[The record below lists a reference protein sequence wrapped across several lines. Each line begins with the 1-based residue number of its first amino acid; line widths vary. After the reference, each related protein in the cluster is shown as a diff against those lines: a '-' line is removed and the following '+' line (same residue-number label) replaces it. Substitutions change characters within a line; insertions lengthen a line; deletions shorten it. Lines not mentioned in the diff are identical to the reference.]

1 MFSEDINFP
10 HGISP
15 YGEENREK
23 KCRKKAYTKQGKKK
37 LDIIIFVTLEW
48 ERPANHDQYFGWDI
62 LGGVKIVYLK
72 FIYLIIVICK
82 IHFLCIMI

>member
-37 LDIIIFVTLEW
+37 LDIIIFVTLE
-48 ERPANHDQYFGWDI
+48 
-62 LGGVKIVYLK
+62 
-72 FIYLIIVICK
+72 
-82 IHFLCIMI
+82 